1 MTCFNLSLDDSF
13 HVNNN
18 DYSIGSDSGYR
29 TGPYSTTQT
38 DSEMV
43 SDPDGR
49 RSHFIA
55 KTMELEHTKVQCN
68 SNN

>member
-1 MTCFNLSLDDSF
+1 MTHF
-13 HVNNN
+13 HVNNI
-18 DYSIGSDSGYR
+18 DYSTGSDSGYR
-29 TGPYSTTQT
+29 TGPNSTTHT

-55 KTMELEHTKVQCN
+55 KTMELEYTKVQCN
-68 SNN
+68 SNI

>member
-1 MTCFNLSLDDSF
+1 MTHF
-13 HVNNN
+13 HNNN
-18 DYSIGSDSGYR
+18 KDYSTGSDSGYR
-29 TGPYSTTQT
+29 TGPYSTTYYT

-55 KTMELEHTKVQCN
+55 KTMELEYTKVQCN